1 MKKKVKEQEV
11 PLTVDKMKEQ
21 LEIHKE
27 RIQKYLKINGAAVV
41 LKDFSVDVSN
51 EMYKMKYEVFL

>member
-1 MKKKVKEQEV
+1 M
-11 PLTVDKMKEQ
+11 TVDKMKEQ